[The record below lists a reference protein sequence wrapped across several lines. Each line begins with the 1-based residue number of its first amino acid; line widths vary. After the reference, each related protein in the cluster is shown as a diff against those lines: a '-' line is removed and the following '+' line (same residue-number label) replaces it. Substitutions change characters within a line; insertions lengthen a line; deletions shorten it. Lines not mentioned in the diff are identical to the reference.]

1 MKPLLL
7 IFFSLFL
14 SFCFAQQN
22 EQIFIVKKRTVEN
35 KNGFP
40 KILDLKLGA
49 VGDTI
54 CGSVRMD
61 LSPAMGYFDSIS
73 VVNLRIMDRAML
85 YQTRRWYVTTSNSG
99 HAIIT
104 FYKKEKDGSYKMVY
118 FRNWVIH
125 CSDKYSK

>member
-1 MKPLLL
+1 MKLLL
-7 IFFSLFL
+7 FTFFSLLL
-14 SFCFAQQN
+14 SFCSAQQT
-22 EQIFIVKKRTVEN
+22 EQTFIVKKRAVES
-35 KNGFP
+35 KKEFP
-40 KILDLKLGA
+40 KIFDLKLGG

-54 CGSVRMD
+54 CGSIS
-61 LSPAMGYFDSIS
+61 LNLEPAQGYYDSIS
-73 VVNLRIMDRAML
+73 LVNLRIMDKEML
-85 YQTRRWYVTTSNSG
+85 KKTQRYYVATSKNG